1 MTLLND
7 MFDKGGQSPWM
18 DNIKRSWLKDGTLKS
33 YVDRGIRGVTSNPTI
48 FTKAIEASSD
58 YDEQFFSLV
67 EKGMTVEECYWELVK
82 TDITDALNILDP
94 VYESSNGAD
103 GFVSIEVA
111 PTLAN
116 DSTKTLEM
124 AKMLSTEIS
133 KHNLLVKIPATREG
147 LLPIKEMIKD
157 GRSVNVTLI
166 FSVKRYKEVI
176 DAYLSGL
183 EERVANGVV
192 DLSNVSSVASFF
204 VSRVDTEV
212 DKRLDAIGSD
222 LALSLRGKTAVSQ
235 AKLAYELFKEEFY
248 SPRFES
254 LKKYGARLQ
263 RPLWASTST
272 KNPNYDGLIY
282 VNNLIGANTVNTM
295 PDSTVNTFLDHGKVE
310 NVIEKDL
317 DLAYKH
323 LQDIK
328 DVGIDIDN
336 VTEQLENEGVES
348 FRGSF
353 EELLGQL
360 ENKAKSH

>member
-67 EKGMTVEECYWELVK
+67 GKGMTVEECYWELVK

-133 KHNLLVKIPATREG
+133 KHNLLVKIPATF
-147 LLPIKEMIKD
+147 IKHVIK
-157 GRSVNVTLI
+157 
-166 FSVKRYKEVI
+166 
-176 DAYLSGL
+176 
-183 EERVANGVV
+183 
-192 DLSNVSSVASFF
+192 
-204 VSRVDTEV
+204 
-212 DKRLDAIGSD
+212 
-222 LALSLRGKTAVSQ
+222 
-235 AKLAYELFKEEFY
+235 
-248 SPRFES
+248 
-254 LKKYGARLQ
+254 
-263 RPLWASTST
+263 
-272 KNPNYDGLIY
+272 
-282 VNNLIGANTVNTM
+282 
-295 PDSTVNTFLDHGKVE
+295 
-310 NVIEKDL
+310 
-317 DLAYKH
+317 
-323 LQDIK
+323 
-328 DVGIDIDN
+328 
-336 VTEQLENEGVES
+336 
-348 FRGSF
+348 
-353 EELLGQL
+353 
-360 ENKAKSH
+360 